1 MESFHQIEI
10 RRLKVSC
17 HIGVPEE
24 ERALPQQLRVTVK
37 LSSATPFEA
46 MSDEISRTLDYAALA
61 SAIQDLAS
69 ARPRRLI
76 ETLAVDVADLVLE
89 SPVVTSVEVTV
100 EKHILPDT
108 ECVAVHLRRE
118 RQPV

>member
-1 MESFHQIEI
+1 MEDLHQIEI

-24 ERALPQQLRVTVK
+24 ERALPQQLRVSVK
-37 LSSATPFEA
+37 LTVSSPFHA
-46 MSDEISRTLDYAALA
+46 MADEISRTLDYAALA
-61 SAIQDLAS
+61 GAIQDLAS

-76 ETLAVDVADLVLE
+76 ETLASDVASHVMRF
-89 SPVVTSVEVTV
+89 PVVTAVEVTV
-100 EKHILPDT
+100 EKFILPDT

-118 RQPV
+118 RKTV